1 MGKPMSRFSGEVL
14 RILVAEDEAE
24 HITILR
30 RMLAGQKAELK
41 HVDTLDGLLKQA
53 RVWGPDVILLDLRLD
68 EQTDFMITARTMV
81 SQFPS
86 IPIIAWTTVDDEE
99 AAMRALR
106 AGLAA
111 FITKGTLSGPELIRK
126 MREAIARSEGPGKTM
141 VSGDVQEMLNAA
153 AAAAVENAFKKFN
166 ATATG
171 QVYAHVPDEE
181 DFEEELSES
190 SIVGAIK
197 QAKKWWPILG
207 GLGTILLGIVGLGW
221 QAAEYKEELA
231 SDTEVQA
238 LFEKHSKNGHASI
251 HKQVDGIE
259 ARVGTIEH
267 DEERNKLLRRYQF
280 LLQQYNSNALEYN
293 LASRQARAKME
304 KPMKSK
310 ELQDLEN
317 NLLLNAG

>member
-1 MGKPMSRFSGEVL
+1 MSRFAGDSL

-30 RMLAGQKAELK
+30 RMLVGQKAELK
-41 HVDTLDGLLKQA
+41 HVDTVDGLLKQA
-53 RVWGPDVILLDLRLD
+53 RVWGPDVVLLDLRLD
-68 EQTDFMITARTMV
+68 AQTDFMVTARTVV

-86 IPIIAWTTVDDEE
+86 IPVIAWTAIDDEE

-111 FITKGTLSGPELIRK
+111 FITKGTLNGNDLIRK
-126 MREAIARSEGPGKTM
+126 IREAIARSEGPGKTM
-141 VSGDVQEMLNAA
+141 VSGDVQEMLTVA

-171 QVYAHVPDEE
+171 QMYAHVPDEDE
-181 DFEEELSES
+181 DDEEFSDT

-221 QAAEYKEELA
+221 QAAEYKDELA
-231 SDTEVQA
+231 SDEEVEA
-238 LFEKHSKNGHASI
+238 LFEKHSKNGHESTHHQI
-251 HKQVDGIE
+251 DVIDVRVKDIE
-259 ARVGTIEH
+259 AEK
-267 DEERNKLLRRYQF
+267 ERERKLRRYYLLSQQF
-280 LLQQYNSNALEYN
+280 NSKALEYK
-293 LASRQARAKME
+293 LASSRDRAKMD
-304 KPMKSK
+304 KPEKSK
-310 ELQDLEN
+310 ELQALEN
-317 NLLLNAG
+317 DLILNPR